1 RRLRRGCGGLRAERP
16 GGAGARGA
24 DLCRDAAAE
33 LHRWPDRDVR
43 GGCAR
48 QTVHARPAQAPGLRA
63 VALPAARRHAG
74 TRPGRTAGA
83 VPGAAR
89 RVAVRVEPAVPGE
102 VQLGALPAGGAAFP
116 AAVGVGA
123 RAGDRALHAQAPD
136 LSTRPLAPRR
146 HRSEEPTTGD
156 GGQEGSLTAEATSA
170 TIAGASSS
178 IVSRQRVNPLASPYQ
193 GSGTSAPLLSGGSD
207 R

>member
-33 LHRWPDRDVR
+33 LHRLPDRDVL

-48 QTVHARPAQAPGLRA
+48 QTVHAGPAQAPGLRA
-63 VALPAARRHAG
+63 VALPAARRHSG

-83 VPGAAR
+83 VPGAAG
-89 RVAVRVEPAVPGE
+89 RVAVRVQPAVPRE
-102 VQLGALPAGGAAFP
+102 VQLGALPAAGAAVLGP
-116 AAVGVGA
+116 VGVGA
-123 RAGDRALHAQAPD
+123 RAGERALLAQARD
-136 LSTRPLAPRR
+136 LRP
-146 HRSEEPTTGD
+146 S
-156 GGQEGSLTAEATSA
+156 ATSA

-178 IVSRQRVNPLASPYQ
+178 MVSKQAVNPLASPYH
-193 GSGTSAPLLSGGSD
+193 GSGTSAPRPAGG
-207 R
+207 